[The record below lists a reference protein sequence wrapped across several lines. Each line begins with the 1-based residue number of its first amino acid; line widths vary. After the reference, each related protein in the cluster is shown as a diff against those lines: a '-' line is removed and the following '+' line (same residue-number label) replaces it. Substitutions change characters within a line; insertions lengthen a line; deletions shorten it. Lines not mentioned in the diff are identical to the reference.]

1 MLDDPEFRR
10 WREEAQG
17 ALDMARLGSRHN
29 WRCFL
34 AEQAAQMAVKA
45 LLHGLGRGPWGQDLR
60 HLALMV
66 ADAVG
71 QPFDP
76 EVERSVR
83 QLSDYYIPARYPDA
97 VPGAA
102 PAQRYTAAEAD
113 DAVAHAERVLGAVDD
128 VWDQL
133 TRAGGT

>member
-1 MLDDPEFRR
+1 MLDDPEFR
-10 WREEAQG
+10 
-17 ALDMARLGSRHN
+17 
-29 WRCFL
+29 
-34 AEQAAQMAVKA
+34 
-45 LLHGLGRGPWGQDLR
+45 
-60 HLALMV
+60 
-66 ADAVG
+66 
-71 QPFDP
+71 
-76 EVERSVR
+76 
-83 QLSDYYIPARYPDA
+83 PARYPDA